1 MKMLTI
7 EAAGGNIA
15 VRLPVGAMV
24 IAFVLLLANLAV
36 ATLSVTSGSFDLSLG
51 DVWNTLTGTPPTDM
65 AVTIVWE
72 FRIPRLLVAILVGML
87 LALSGAVLQYVTANP
102 LADPSLV
109 GVSQGAALA
118 VVMAIVVFLGTT
130 GFALPALAYV
140 GGLAAAA
147 LIQILTYSRRGD
159 EPLRF
164 ILTGIGVAALIG
176 AVISTVLTYGDID
189 RVMSAL
195 TWLAGSLHSV
205 SSSELQWLFVTALVI
220 VTLLIFAVRALSALR
235 FGPELA
241 TGLGLQVRLVRAL
254 LILLSVGLAAGAV
267 AAVGPLGFVGLVA
280 PHIARRRTR
289 AGVGLQL
296 VLTALTGGLMVSAA
310 DLLGRAAFGDVQL
323 PAGIVTAAIGVPV
336 LIIVLFKGHSK

>member
-130 GFALPALAYV
+130 GFALPALAFV

-220 VTLLIFAVRALSALR
+220 VELLVVRSGGGR
-235 FGPELA
+235 GCC
-241 TGLGLQVRLVRAL
+241 GW
-254 LILLSVGLAAGAV
+254 
-267 AAVGPLGFVGLVA
+267 AVGFRGPCCPSHRPSAYTRRGRFATCADGADGWLDGVRRR
-280 PHIARRRTR
+280 PDRARRVR
-289 AGVGLQL
+289 
-296 VLTALTGGLMVSAA
+296 
-310 DLLGRAAFGDVQL
+310 
-323 PAGIVTAAIGVPV
+323 
-336 LIIVLFKGHSK
+336 